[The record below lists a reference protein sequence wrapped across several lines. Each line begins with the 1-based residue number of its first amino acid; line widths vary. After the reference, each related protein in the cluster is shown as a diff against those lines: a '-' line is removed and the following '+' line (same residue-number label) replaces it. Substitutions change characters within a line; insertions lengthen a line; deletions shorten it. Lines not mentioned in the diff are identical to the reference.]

1 MTAVVG
7 AQWGDEGKGKITDLL
22 AQEADVVIRFQGGN
36 NAGHTVVNQHGTF
49 KLHLVPSGIF
59 NPNALCIVGP
69 GTVVNLQVLCE
80 ELANL
85 ERSGI
90 RTDSLRVADRAH
102 LLMPWHVAIDRLDE
116 RERGRQKLGTTG
128 QGVGPA
134 YADKV
139 SRHGIQVYEVRDE
152 RRFRQRVAHELERQK
167 KVLER
172 YGDAPLDA
180 KVVADE
186 VLAAAA
192 TLGERI
198 VDTLPLVER
207 ALQTD
212 ARILLEGQLGAMRD
226 LDWGIYPYVTSSNPL
241 AGGAAVGA
249 GIPPRYITKVIG
261 VVKAYSTAVGEG
273 PFPTEMA
280 GGEGDALRERANE
293 YGATTGRP
301 RRVGWFDAVAARHAH
316 RLNAFTELAV
326 TKLDVLGGL
335 ESVPAAFAYDHFDE
349 ELREFPANMRILAE
363 CSPIYEEFDGWE
375 DLPPEEW
382 RRIAANGFPALPKQ
396 TQAFLRWVEKELDA
410 NLAYV
415 SMGRGREDTIDLRKS
430 AVTPKAPGGR
440 REPLGPKRQGRSR
453 GKSQSRR
460 AN

>member
-1 MTAVVG
+1 MPVTAVVG

-59 NPNALCIVGP
+59 NPNALCIIGT

-80 ELANL
+80 ELRNLESHGISTANL
-85 ERSGI
+85 RIS
-90 RTDSLRVADRAH
+90 DRAH
-102 LLMPWHVAIDRLDE
+102 LLMPWHTVLDRLDE

-139 SRHGIQVYEVRDE
+139 ARHGIQIYEVRDE
-152 RRFRQRVAHELERQK
+152 RRFRERVAHELEAKNTLLGRF
-167 KVLER
+167 
-172 YGDAPLDA
+172 GDAPLDA
-180 KVVADE
+180 RAVADE

-192 TLGERI
+192 TLGDRI
-198 VDTLPLVER
+198 ADTLPLVEDAVR
-207 ALQTD
+207 TD
-212 ARILLEGQLGAMRD
+212 ARVLLEGQLGAMRD

-249 GIPPRYITKVIG
+249 GIPPRYITRVIG

-273 PFPTEMA
+273 PFPTEMK
-280 GGEGDALRERANE
+280 GKEGDALREMANE

-316 RLNAFTELAV
+316 RLNAFTEIAV
-326 TKLDVLGGL
+326 TKLDVLG
-335 ESVPAAFAYDHFDE
+335 AYKDIPFGV
-349 ELREFPANMRILAE
+349 A
-363 CSPIYEEFDGWE
+363 Y
-375 DLPPEEW
+375 
-382 RRIAANGFPALPKQ
+382 
-396 TQAFLRWVEKELDA
+396 ELDGKRTTDMPPTA
-410 NLAYV
+410 VLERATPVYETCVGWYAPLDGVADRAHLPEAARAYLKKIEATV
-415 SMGRGREDTIDLRKS
+415 GAPVGMVGIGPERS
-430 AVTPKAPGGR
+430 AT
-440 REPLGPKRQGRSR
+440 LL
-453 GKSQSRR
+453 
-460 AN
+460 

>member
-1 MTAVVG
+1 MVETGARSFADAARAGEARRVLPQPDEVTSARVSSQYVPVTAVVG

-90 RTDSLRVADRAH
+90 RTGNLRVADRAH

-152 RRFRQRVAHELERQK
+152 RRFRARVAHELERQK
-167 KVLER
+167 KVLGR

-192 TLGERI
+192 TLGDRI
-198 VDTLPLVER
+198 ADTLPLIER

-249 GIPPRYITKVIG
+249 GIPPRYITRVIG

-280 GGEGDALRERANE
+280 GREGDALRERANE

-326 TKLDVLGGL
+326 TKLDVLDVYERIPFCSSYELDGTRTCDMPTTWRLERARPCYETLPGWNTSLAAVGDRHGL
-335 ESVPAAFAYDHFDE
+335 
-349 ELREFPANMRILAE
+349 PANARAYLSRIEETVGA
-363 CSPIYEEFDGWE
+363 PIGMVGVG
-375 DLPPEEW
+375 PE
-382 RRIAANGFPALPKQ
+382 RTATL
-396 TQAFLRWVEKELDA
+396 L
-410 NLAYV
+410 
-415 SMGRGREDTIDLRKS
+415 
-430 AVTPKAPGGR
+430 
-440 REPLGPKRQGRSR
+440 
-453 GKSQSRR
+453 
-460 AN
+460 

>member
-36 NAGHTVVNQHGTF
+36 NAGHTVVNQYGTF

-69 GTVVNLQVLCE
+69 GTVVNLEVLCE

-85 ERSGI
+85 EQHRIS
-90 RTDSLRVADRAH
+90 TANLRVSDRAH
-102 LLMPWHVAIDRLDE
+102 LLMPWHTSLDRLDE

-139 SRHGIQVYEVRDE
+139 ARHGIQVYEVRDE
-152 RRFRQRVAHELERQK
+152 KRFRTRVAHELETK
-167 KVLER
+167 NKLIEGF
-172 YGDAPLDA
+172 GDAPLDA
-180 KVVADE
+180 REVADR
-186 VLAAAA
+186 VLRAAA
-192 TLGERI
+192 TLGDRI
-198 VDTLPLVER
+198 ADTLPLVER
-207 ALQTD
+207 AVRTD
-212 ARILLEGQLGAMRD
+212 ARVLLEGQLGAMRD

-249 GIPPRYITKVIG
+249 GIPPRYITRVIG

-273 PFPTEMA
+273 PFPTEMK
-280 GGEGDALRERANE
+280 GKEGDALREMANE

-316 RLNAFTELAV
+316 RLNAFTEIAV
-326 TKLDVLGGL
+326 TKLDVLG
-335 ESVPAAFAYDHFDE
+335 AYADIPFCV
-349 ELREFPANMRILAE
+349 A
-363 CSPIYEEFDGWE
+363 Y
-375 DLPPEEW
+375 
-382 RRIAANGFPALPKQ
+382 
-396 TQAFLRWVEKELDA
+396 ELDGKRTTDMPPTA
-410 NLAYV
+410 LLE
-415 SMGRGREDTIDLRKS
+415 R
-430 AVTPKAPGGR
+430 VTPVYERCAGWSVTLDGVVDRAHLPGAARAYLEKIEKTVGAPIGMVGI
-440 REPLGPKRQGRSR
+440 GPERS
-453 GKSQSRR
+453 
-460 AN
+460 ATLL

>member
-226 LDWGIYPYVTSSNPL
+226 LDWGIYPYVTSSNP
-241 AGGAAVGA
+241 
-249 GIPPRYITKVIG
+249 
-261 VVKAYSTAVGEG
+261 
-273 PFPTEMA
+273 
-280 GGEGDALRERANE
+280 DALRERANE

-326 TKLDVLGGL
+326 TKLDVLGAYREIPFCVSYDVDGAMTKDMPPTAVL
-335 ESVPAAFAYDHFDE
+335 ERAVPHYEKLAGWCDQLTGVADRAHLPAAARAY
-349 ELREFPANMRILAE
+349 LSRIEATVGA
-363 CSPIYEEFDGWE
+363 PVGMVGIG
-375 DLPPEEW
+375 PE
-382 RRIAANGFPALPKQ
+382 R
-396 TQAFLRWVEKELDA
+396 
-410 NLAYV
+410 
-415 SMGRGREDTIDLRKS
+415 S
-430 AVTPKAPGGR
+430 AT
-440 REPLGPKRQGRSR
+440 LL
-453 GKSQSRR
+453 
-460 AN
+460 